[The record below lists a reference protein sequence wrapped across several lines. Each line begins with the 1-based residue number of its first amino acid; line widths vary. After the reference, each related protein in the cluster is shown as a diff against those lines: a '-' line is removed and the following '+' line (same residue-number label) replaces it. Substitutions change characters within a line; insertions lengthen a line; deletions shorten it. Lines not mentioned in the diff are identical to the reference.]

1 MSEENKKKRGGQEDI
16 VAPQGVPFFE
26 VALLL
31 VPIQVEWGVTEAA
44 LNQDGG
50 GGVRRGDLSRA
61 RVYLHHSGSKGQK
74 ALLLD
79 TASIHSVF

>member
-1 MSEENKKKRGGQEDI
+1 MSEENKRKRGGQEDS

-31 VPIQVEWGVTEAA
+31 IPIQVEWGVTEAA

-50 GGVRRGDLSRA
+50 GAFIKSTCLPPPVRLQRSES
-61 RVYLHHSGSKGQK
+61 YL
-74 ALLLD
+74 A
-79 TASIHSVF
+79 IE